1 MEKDRV
7 KKYKENVE
15 RLLKNCYSIKKKNN
29 HRGEIMSKKKIG
41 LVPKLIIG
49 IIAGILIG
57 SFAPEFLVKVLVTAS
72 SLFSAFLK
80 FVIPFIIIG
89 FVTAGIADLATGA
102 GKLLGVTTGIAY
114 GSTIVAG
121 TLAFIVASLIFPSFI
136 DPSVASQIGDPE
148 AGMLEPIFTIPLSPM
163 VDVTAAIVFSFTM
176 GLGISALRNND
187 KGEILYNLFQEFQ
200 EIITKVLS
208 TIIIPLLPIYIAGT
222 FANITYAGQVW
233 NILSIFWRVYLV
245 VIPLHIVYLIIQFT
259 TAGFVT
265 GKNPLKMLKN
275 QIPGYLTA
283 VGTQSSAA
291 TIPVNVECA
300 KNNGVSK
307 EIREFCVPLCATI
320 HLSGSI
326 ISVTSF
332 AVAVLMMN
340 GMDHGFLTVFP
351 FILMLGIAMV
361 AAPGAPGGAIMSALP
376 FLPMIGIPSDGGLAS
391 LMIALYLT
399 QDSFGT
405 AANVSG
411 DNAIAA
417 VVDHLNKKWS
427 KKADNKVD

>member
-1 MEKDRV
+1 MV
-7 KKYKENVE
+7 
-15 RLLKNCYSIKKKNN
+15 
-29 HRGEIMSKKKIG
+29 KKKIG
-41 LVPKLIIG
+41 LVPKLIMG

-57 SFAPEFLVKVLVTAS
+57 SFAPEFLVKILVTAS
-72 SLFSAFLK
+72 SLFSSFLK

-89 FVTAGIADLATGA
+89 FVTSGIADLATGA
-102 GKLLGVTTGIAY
+102 GKLLGITTGIAY
-114 GSTIVAG
+114 GSTIIAG
-121 TLAFIVASLIFPSFI
+121 SLAYIVASSIFPSFI
-136 DPSVASQIGDPE
+136 DASVASQIGDPE
-148 AGMLEPIFTIPLSPM
+148 TGMLSAIFSIPLSPM

-176 GLGISALRNND
+176 GIGISALRNNG
-187 KGEILYNLFQEFQ
+187 KGETLYNLFQDFQ

-208 TIIIPLLPIYIAGT
+208 TVIIPLLPIYIAGT

-233 NILSIFWRVYLV
+233 SILGIFWKVYLV
-245 VIPLHIVYLIIQFT
+245 VIPLHLIYLVIQFT
-259 TAGFVT
+259 TAGVIS
-265 GKNPLKMLKN
+265 GMNPLKMLKN
-275 QIPGYLTA
+275 QIPAYLTA

-300 KNNGVSK
+300 KSNGISK

-340 GMDHGFLTVFP
+340 GMDYRISTVLP

-417 VVDHLNKKWS
+417 IVDHLNKKLI
-427 KKADNKVD
+427 KKESTNLKEKWTEDLV

>member
-1 MEKDRV
+1 
-7 KKYKENVE
+7 
-15 RLLKNCYSIKKKNN
+15 
-29 HRGEIMSKKKIG
+29 MSKKKIG

-176 GLGISALRNND
+176 GFGISALRNND

-208 TIIIPLLPIYIAGT
+208 IIIIPLLPIYIAGT

-340 GMDHGFLTVFP
+340 GMDHGFSTVFL

>member
-1 MEKDRV
+1 
-7 KKYKENVE
+7 
-15 RLLKNCYSIKKKNN
+15 
-29 HRGEIMSKKKIG
+29 MSKKKIG

-121 TLAFIVASLIFPSFI
+121 TLAFIVASLIFTSFI

-208 TIIIPLLPIYIAGT
+208 IIIIPLLPIYIAGT

-340 GMDHGFLTVFP
+340 GMDHGFSTVFP

>member
-1 MEKDRV
+1 
-7 KKYKENVE
+7 
-15 RLLKNCYSIKKKNN
+15 
-29 HRGEIMSKKKIG
+29 MSKKKIG

>member
-1 MEKDRV
+1 M
-7 KKYKENVE
+7 
-15 RLLKNCYSIKKKNN
+15 
-29 HRGEIMSKKKIG
+29 KKKIG
-41 LVPKLIIG
+41 LVPKLILG
-49 IIAGILIG
+49 IIVGILLG
-57 SFAPEFLVKVLVTAS
+57 SYAPEVLVRVLITAS
-72 SLFSAFLK
+72 TLFSAFLK

-102 GKLLGVTTGIAY
+102 GKLLGITTGIAY

-121 TLAFIVASLIFPSFI
+121 TAAFLVASTIFPAFIDS
-136 DPSVASQIGDPE
+136 SVASQIGDPE
-148 AGMLEPIFTIPLSPM
+148 AGMLSPFFTIPLEPM
-163 VDVTAAIVFSFTM
+163 VDVTAAIVFAFTI
-176 GLGISALRNND
+176 GLGISSLRNHG
-187 KGEILYNLFQEFQ
+187 KGETLHKVFQEFQ
-200 EIITKVLS
+200 EIVTKTLA
-208 TIIIPLLPIYIAGT
+208 TAIIPLLPVYIAGT
-222 FANITYAGQVW
+222 FANITYAGQVGA
-233 NILSIFWRVYLV
+233 ILGVFWKVFLIVIPMHLIYLV
-245 VIPLHIVYLIIQFT
+245 IQFT
-259 TAGFVT
+259 VAGT
-265 GKNPLKMLKN
+265 ISGKNPFKMLKN

-320 HLSGSI
+320 HLAGSI

-332 AVAVLMMN
+332 SVAVLMMN
-340 GMDHGFLTVFP
+340 NMDFGFGVMLP

-411 DNAIAA
+411 DNAIAV
-417 VVDHLNKKWS
+417 VVDHINQKMNKKEKI
-427 KKADNKVD
+427 KKIS

>member
-1 MEKDRV
+1 
-7 KKYKENVE
+7 
-15 RLLKNCYSIKKKNN
+15 
-29 HRGEIMSKKKIG
+29 MSKKKIW

-148 AGMLEPIFTIPLSPM
+148 AGMLESIFTIPLSPM

-208 TIIIPLLPIYIAGT
+208 IIIIPLLPIYIAGT

-265 GKNPLKMLKN
+265 GKNSLKMLKN

-340 GMDHGFLTVFP
+340 GMDHGFSTVFP

>member
-1 MEKDRV
+1 
-7 KKYKENVE
+7 
-15 RLLKNCYSIKKKNN
+15 
-29 HRGEIMSKKKIG
+29 MSKKKIG

-340 GMDHGFLTVFP
+340 GMDHGFSTVFP

-376 FLPMIGIPSDGGLAS
+376 FLPMIGIPSDGGIAS

-427 KKADNKVD
+427 KKADNKVA

>member
-1 MEKDRV
+1 
-7 KKYKENVE
+7 
-15 RLLKNCYSIKKKNN
+15 
-29 HRGEIMSKKKIG
+29 MSKKKIG

-136 DPSVASQIGDPE
+136 DPGVASQIGDPE

-340 GMDHGFLTVFP
+340 GMDHGFSTVFP

-417 VVDHLNKKWS
+417 VVDLSLIHI
-427 KKADNKVD
+427 

>member
-1 MEKDRV
+1 
-7 KKYKENVE
+7 
-15 RLLKNCYSIKKKNN
+15 
-29 HRGEIMSKKKIG
+29 MSKKKIG

-148 AGMLEPIFTIPLSPM
+148 AGMLESIFTIPLSPM

-208 TIIIPLLPIYIAGT
+208 IIIIPLLPIYIAGT

-245 VIPLHIVYLIIQFT
+245 VIPLHIVYLVIQFT

-340 GMDHGFLTVFP
+340 GMDHGFSTVFP

-427 KKADNKVD
+427 KKADNKVA

>member
-1 MEKDRV
+1 
-7 KKYKENVE
+7 
-15 RLLKNCYSIKKKNN
+15 
-29 HRGEIMSKKKIG
+29 MSKNKIG

-163 VDVTAAIVFSFTM
+163 VDVTAEIVFAFTM

-340 GMDHGFLTVFP
+340 GMDHGFSTVFP

>member
-1 MEKDRV
+1 
-7 KKYKENVE
+7 
-15 RLLKNCYSIKKKNN
+15 
-29 HRGEIMSKKKIG
+29 MSKKKIG

-208 TIIIPLLPIYIAGT
+208 IIIIPLLPIYIAGT
-222 FANITYAGQVW
+222 FANITYAEQVW

-340 GMDHGFLTVFP
+340 GMDHGFSTVFP

-427 KKADNKVD
+427 KKADNKVA

>member
-1 MEKDRV
+1 
-7 KKYKENVE
+7 
-15 RLLKNCYSIKKKNN
+15 
-29 HRGEIMSKKKIG
+29 MSKKKIG

-163 VDVTAAIVFSFTM
+163 VDVTAAIVFAFTM

-340 GMDHGFLTVFP
+340 GMDHGFSILFP

-376 FLPMIGIPSDGGLAS
+376 FLPMIGIPSDGGIAS

-427 KKADNKVD
+427 KKADNKVA

>member
-1 MEKDRV
+1 M
-7 KKYKENVE
+7 
-15 RLLKNCYSIKKKNN
+15 
-29 HRGEIMSKKKIG
+29 KKKIG
-41 LVPKLIIG
+41 LVPKLIMG

-57 SFAPEFLVKVLVTAS
+57 QFAPEFLVKVLVTAS
-72 SLFSAFLK
+72 GLFSSFLK

-114 GSTIVAG
+114 GSTIIAG
-121 TLAFIVASLIFPSFI
+121 LLAFTVASVIFPSFI
-136 DPSVASQIGDPE
+136 DPSVANSIGDPE
-148 AGMLEPIFTIPLSPM
+148 AGMLSPIFSIPLSPM
-163 VDVTAAIVFSFTM
+163 VDVTAAIVFAFTM
-176 GLGISALRNND
+176 GLGISALRNNG
-187 KGEILYNLFQEFQ
+187 KGETLFNLFQEFQ
-200 EIITKVLS
+200 AIVTKTLS
-208 TIIIPLLPIYIAGT
+208 TVIIPLLPIYIAGT

-233 NILSIFWRVYLV
+233 NILGVFWRVYLI
-245 VIPLHIVYLIIQFT
+245 VIPLHLIYLVIQFT
-259 TAGFVT
+259 TAGIISK
-265 GKNPLKMLKN
+265 KNPFVMLKN

-291 TIPVNVECA
+291 TIPVNVSCA
-300 KNNGVSK
+300 EKNGVSK
-307 EIREFCVPLCATI
+307 NIREFCVPLCATI

-340 GMDHGFLTVFP
+340 GMDYSITTILP

-411 DNAIAA
+411 DNAIA
-417 VVDHLNKKWS
+417 VIVDHLNSKWS
-427 KKADNKVD
+427 KNDKIKKTV

>member
-1 MEKDRV
+1 MV
-7 KKYKENVE
+7 
-15 RLLKNCYSIKKKNN
+15 
-29 HRGEIMSKKKIG
+29 KKKIG
-41 LVPKLIIG
+41 LVPKLIMG
-49 IIAGILIG
+49 IMAGILIG

-72 SLFSAFLK
+72 SLFSSFLK

-102 GKLLGVTTGIAY
+102 GKLLGITTGIAY
-114 GSTIVAG
+114 GSTIIAG
-121 TLAFIVASLIFPSFI
+121 SLAYIVASSIFPSFI
-136 DPSVASQIGDPE
+136 DASVASQIGDPE
-148 AGMLEPIFTIPLSPM
+148 AGMLSAIFSIPLSPM

-176 GLGISALRNND
+176 GIGISALRNNG
-187 KGEILYNLFQEFQ
+187 KGETLYNLFQDFQ

-208 TIIIPLLPIYIAGT
+208 TVIIPLLPIYIAGT

-233 NILSIFWRVYLV
+233 SILGIFWKVYLV
-245 VIPLHIVYLIIQFT
+245 VIPLHLIYLVIQFT
-259 TAGFVT
+259 TAGVIS
-265 GKNPLKMLKN
+265 GMNPLKMLKN
-275 QIPGYLTA
+275 QIPAYLTA

-300 KNNGVSK
+300 KSNGISK

-340 GMDHGFLTVFP
+340 GMDYRISTVLP

-417 VVDHLNKKWS
+417 IVDHLNKKLI
-427 KKADNKVD
+427 KKESTNLKEKWTEDLV

>member
-1 MEKDRV
+1 M
-7 KKYKENVE
+7 
-15 RLLKNCYSIKKKNN
+15 
-29 HRGEIMSKKKIG
+29 KKKIG
-41 LVPKLIIG
+41 LVPKLIMG

-57 SFAPEFLVKVLVTAS
+57 QFAPEFLVRVLVTAS
-72 SLFSAFLK
+72 SLFSSFLK

-114 GSTIVAG
+114 ASTVIAG
-121 TLAFIVASLIFPSFI
+121 LIAFTVASVIFPSFI
-136 DPSVASQIGDPE
+136 DPSVANSIGDPE
-148 AGMLEPIFTIPLSPM
+148 AGMLSAIFSIPLNPM
-163 VDVTAAIVFSFTM
+163 VDVTAAIVFAFTM
-176 GLGISALRNND
+176 GLGISALRNNG
-187 KGEILYNLFQEFQ
+187 KGETLFNLFQEFQ
-200 EIITKVLS
+200 EIVTKTLA

-233 NILSIFWRVYLV
+233 NILGVFWRVYLI
-245 VIPLHIVYLIIQFT
+245 VIPLHLIYLVIQFT
-259 TAGFVT
+259 TAGAISK
-265 GKNPLKMLKN
+265 KNPFVMLKN

-291 TIPVNVECA
+291 TIPVNVSCA
-300 KNNGVSK
+300 EKNGVSK
-307 EIREFCVPLCATI
+307 NIREFCVTLCATI

-340 GMDHGFLTVFP
+340 GMDYSITTVLP

-411 DNAIAA
+411 DNAIA
-417 VVDHLNKKWS
+417 VIVDHLNNKWS
-427 KKADNKVD
+427 KNEKTKKTV

>member
-1 MEKDRV
+1 
-7 KKYKENVE
+7 
-15 RLLKNCYSIKKKNN
+15 
-29 HRGEIMSKKKIG
+29 MSKKKIG

-89 FVTAGIADLATGA
+89 FVTAGIAERATGA

-136 DPSVASQIGDPE
+136 GQSVASQIGDPE

-340 GMDHGFLTVFP
+340 GMDHGFSTVFL

>member
-1 MEKDRV
+1 MD
-7 KKYKENVE
+7 
-15 RLLKNCYSIKKKNN
+15 
-29 HRGEIMSKKKIG
+29 KKKIG
-41 LVPKLIIG
+41 LVPKLIMG

-121 TLAFIVASLIFPSFI
+121 SLAYIVASSIFPSFI
-136 DPSVASQIGDPE
+136 DSGVASQIGDPE
-148 AGMLEPIFTIPLSPM
+148 AGMLSAIFTIPLSPM
-163 VDVTAAIVFSFTM
+163 VDVTAAIVFAFTM
-176 GLGISALRNND
+176 GLGISALRNNG
-187 KGEILYNLFQEFQ
+187 KGETLYNLFQEFQ

-208 TIIIPLLPIYIAGT
+208 AIIIPLLPVYIAGT

-233 NILSIFWRVYLV
+233 NILGVFWKVYLV
-245 VIPLHIVYLIIQFT
+245 VIPLHIVYISIQFI
-259 TAGFVT
+259 TAGVIT
-265 GKNPLKMLKN
+265 GQNPFKMLKN

-340 GMDHGFLTVFP
+340 GMDYGFSTIMP

-411 DNAIAA
+411 DNAIAV
-417 VVDHLNKKWS
+417 VVDYLSKKWS
-427 KKADNKVD
+427 KTSDNKVA

>member
-1 MEKDRV
+1 
-7 KKYKENVE
+7 
-15 RLLKNCYSIKKKNN
+15 
-29 HRGEIMSKKKIG
+29 MSKKKIG

-136 DPSVASQIGDPE
+136 DPSVVSQIGDPE

-208 TIIIPLLPIYIAGT
+208 IIIIPLLPIYIAGT

-340 GMDHGFLTVFP
+340 GMDHGFSTVFP

-427 KKADNKVD
+427 KKADNKVA

>member
-1 MEKDRV
+1 
-7 KKYKENVE
+7 
-15 RLLKNCYSIKKKNN
+15 
-29 HRGEIMSKKKIG
+29 MSKKKIG

-208 TIIIPLLPIYIAGT
+208 IIIIPLLPIYIAGT

-340 GMDHGFLTVFP
+340 GMDHGFSTVFP
-351 FILMLGIAMV
+351 FILMLGIAMI
-361 AAPGAPGGAIMSALP
+361 AAPGAPGGAIMSARP

>member
-1 MEKDRV
+1 M
-7 KKYKENVE
+7 
-15 RLLKNCYSIKKKNN
+15 
-29 HRGEIMSKKKIG
+29 KKKIG
-41 LVPKLIIG
+41 LVPKLIMG

-57 SFAPEFLVKVLVTAS
+57 QFAPEFLVRVLVTAS
-72 SLFSAFLK
+72 SLFSSFLK

-114 GSTIVAG
+114 GSTVIAG
-121 TLAFIVASLIFPSFI
+121 LIAFTVASVIFPSFI
-136 DPSVASQIGDPE
+136 DPSVANSIGDPE
-148 AGMLEPIFTIPLSPM
+148 AGLLSAIFSIPLSPM
-163 VDVTAAIVFSFTM
+163 VDVTAAIVFAFTM
-176 GLGISALRNND
+176 GLGISALRNNG
-187 KGEILYNLFQEFQ
+187 KGGTLFNLFQEFQ
-200 EIITKVLS
+200 EIVTKTLS
-208 TIIIPLLPIYIAGT
+208 TVIIPLLPIYIAGT

-233 NILSIFWRVYLV
+233 NILGVFWRVYLI
-245 VIPLHIVYLIIQFT
+245 VIPLHLIYLVIQFT
-259 TAGFVT
+259 TAGAISK
-265 GKNPLKMLKN
+265 KNPFVMLKN

-291 TIPVNVECA
+291 TIPVNVSCA
-300 KNNGVSK
+300 EKNGVSK
-307 EIREFCVPLCATI
+307 NIREFCVPLCATI

-340 GMDHGFLTVFP
+340 GMDYSITTVLP

-411 DNAIAA
+411 DNAIA
-417 VVDHLNKKWS
+417 VIVDHLNNKWS
-427 KKADNKVD
+427 KNEKSKDIV

>member
-1 MEKDRV
+1 M
-7 KKYKENVE
+7 
-15 RLLKNCYSIKKKNN
+15 
-29 HRGEIMSKKKIG
+29 KKKIG
-41 LVPKLIIG
+41 LVPKLIMG

-57 SFAPEFLVKVLVTAS
+57 QFAPEFLVRVLVTAS
-72 SLFSAFLK
+72 SLFSSFLK

-114 GSTIVAG
+114 GSTVIAG
-121 TLAFIVASLIFPSFI
+121 LIAFTVASVIFPSFI
-136 DPSVASQIGDPE
+136 DPSVANSIGDPE
-148 AGMLEPIFTIPLSPM
+148 AGMLSAIFSIPLNPM
-163 VDVTAAIVFSFTM
+163 VDVTAAIVFAFTM
-176 GLGISALRNND
+176 GLGISALRNNG
-187 KGEILYNLFQEFQ
+187 KGETLFNLFQEFQ
-200 EIITKVLS
+200 EIVTKTLS
-208 TIIIPLLPIYIAGT
+208 TVIIPLLPIYIAGT

-233 NILSIFWRVYLV
+233 NILGIFWRVYLI
-245 VIPLHIVYLIIQFT
+245 VIPLHLIYLVIQFT
-259 TAGFVT
+259 TAGAISK
-265 GKNPLKMLKN
+265 KNPFVMLKN

-291 TIPVNVECA
+291 TIPVNVSCA
-300 KNNGVSK
+300 EKNGVSK
-307 EIREFCVPLCATI
+307 NIREFCVPLCATI

-340 GMDHGFLTVFP
+340 GMDYSITTVLP

-411 DNAIAA
+411 DNAIA
-417 VVDHLNKKWS
+417 VIVDHLNNKWS
-427 KKADNKVD
+427 KNEKSKDIV

>member
-1 MEKDRV
+1 
-7 KKYKENVE
+7 
-15 RLLKNCYSIKKKNN
+15 
-29 HRGEIMSKKKIG
+29 MSKKKIG

-187 KGEILYNLFQEFQ
+187 RGEILYNLFQEFQ
-200 EIITKVLS
+200 ELITKVLS

-340 GMDHGFLTVFP
+340 GMDHGFSTVFP

-427 KKADNKVD
+427 KKANNKVA

>member
-1 MEKDRV
+1 
-7 KKYKENVE
+7 
-15 RLLKNCYSIKKKNN
+15 
-29 HRGEIMSKKKIG
+29 
-41 LVPKLIIG
+41 
-49 IIAGILIG
+49 
-57 SFAPEFLVKVLVTAS
+57 
-72 SLFSAFLK
+72 
-80 FVIPFIIIG
+80 
-89 FVTAGIADLATGA
+89 
-102 GKLLGVTTGIAY
+102 
-114 GSTIVAG
+114 
-121 TLAFIVASLIFPSFI
+121 
-136 DPSVASQIGDPE
+136 
-148 AGMLEPIFTIPLSPM
+148 MLEPIFTIPLSPM

-208 TIIIPLLPIYIAGT
+208 IIIIPLLPIYIAGT

-245 VIPLHIVYLIIQFT
+245 VIPLHIVYLVIQFT

-340 GMDHGFLTVFP
+340 GMDHGFSTVFP

>member
-1 MEKDRV
+1 M
-7 KKYKENVE
+7 
-15 RLLKNCYSIKKKNN
+15 
-29 HRGEIMSKKKIG
+29 KKKIG
-41 LVPKLIIG
+41 LVPKLIMG

-57 SFAPEFLVKVLVTAS
+57 QFAPEFLVRVLVTAS
-72 SLFSAFLK
+72 SLFSSFLK

-114 GSTIVAG
+114 ASTVIAG
-121 TLAFIVASLIFPSFI
+121 LIAFTVASVIFPSFI
-136 DPSVASQIGDPE
+136 DPSVANSIGDPE
-148 AGMLEPIFTIPLSPM
+148 AGLLSAIFSIPLSPM
-163 VDVTAAIVFSFTM
+163 VDVTAAIVFAFTM
-176 GLGISALRNND
+176 GLGISALRNNG
-187 KGEILYNLFQEFQ
+187 KGETLFNLFQEFQ
-200 EIITKVLS
+200 EIVTKTLS
-208 TIIIPLLPIYIAGT
+208 TVIIPLLPIYIAGT

-233 NILSIFWRVYLV
+233 NILGVFWRVYLI
-245 VIPLHIVYLIIQFT
+245 VIPLHLIYLVIQFT
-259 TAGFVT
+259 TAGAISK
-265 GKNPLKMLKN
+265 KNPFVMLKN

-291 TIPVNVECA
+291 TIPVNVSCA
-300 KNNGVSK
+300 EKNGVSK
-307 EIREFCVPLCATI
+307 NIREFCVPLCATI

-340 GMDHGFLTVFP
+340 GMDYGLTTMLP

-411 DNAIAA
+411 DNAIA
-417 VVDHLNKKWS
+417 VIVDHLNNKWS
-427 KKADNKVD
+427 KNEKSKDIV

>member
-1 MEKDRV
+1 
-7 KKYKENVE
+7 
-15 RLLKNCYSIKKKNN
+15 
-29 HRGEIMSKKKIG
+29 MSKKKIG

-80 FVIPFIIIG
+80 FLIPFIIIG

-245 VIPLHIVYLIIQFT
+245 VIPLHIVYLVIQFT

-340 GMDHGFLTVFP
+340 GMDHGFSTVFP

-427 KKADNKVD
+427 KKADNKVA

>member
-1 MEKDRV
+1 
-7 KKYKENVE
+7 
-15 RLLKNCYSIKKKNN
+15 
-29 HRGEIMSKKKIG
+29 MSKNKIG

-148 AGMLEPIFTIPLSPM
+148 AGMLESIFTIPLSPM

-245 VIPLHIVYLIIQFT
+245 VIPLHIVYLVIQFT

-340 GMDHGFLTVFP
+340 GMDHGFSTVFP

>member
-1 MEKDRV
+1 MG
-7 KKYKENVE
+7 
-15 RLLKNCYSIKKKNN
+15 KN
-29 HRGEIMSKKKIG
+29 KIG
-41 LVPKLIIG
+41 LVPKLIMG

-57 SFAPEFLVKVLVTAS
+57 SFAPEFFVKIIVTAS

-102 GKLLGVTTGIAY
+102 GKLLGVTTAIAY

-121 TLAFIVASLIFPSFI
+121 TLAFIVASIIFPSFI
-136 DPSVASQIGDPE
+136 DPSVASQIGNPE
-148 AGMLEPIFTIPLSPM
+148 AGMLSPIFKIPLEPM
-163 VDVTAAIVFSFTM
+163 VDVTAAIVFAFTL
-176 GLGISALRNND
+176 GLGISALRNHN
-187 KGEILYNLFQEFQ
+187 KGEILYGLFQEFQ

-233 NILSIFWRVYLV
+233 NILNIFWRVYLV
-245 VIPLHIVYLIIQFT
+245 VIPLHIIYLIIQFT
-259 TAGFVT
+259 IAGAIS
-265 GKNPLKMLKN
+265 GKNPFKMLKN
-275 QIPGYLTA
+275 QIPAYLTA
-283 VGTQSSAA
+283 IGTQSSAA

-300 KNNGVSK
+300 KNNGISK

-340 GMDHGFLTVFP
+340 GMDHGFSTMLP

-417 VVDHLNKKWS
+417 IVDYLNKKWN
-427 KKADNKVD
+427 KKSANKAV

>member
-1 MEKDRV
+1 
-7 KKYKENVE
+7 
-15 RLLKNCYSIKKKNN
+15 
-29 HRGEIMSKKKIG
+29 MSKKKIG

-136 DPSVASQIGDPE
+136 GQSVASQIGDPE

-340 GMDHGFLTVFP
+340 GMDHGFSTVFL

>member
-1 MEKDRV
+1 
-7 KKYKENVE
+7 
-15 RLLKNCYSIKKKNN
+15 
-29 HRGEIMSKKKIG
+29 MSKKKIG

-275 QIPGYLTA
+275 QIPGYLIA

-340 GMDHGFLTVFP
+340 GMDHGFSTVFL

>member
-1 MEKDRV
+1 MV
-7 KKYKENVE
+7 
-15 RLLKNCYSIKKKNN
+15 
-29 HRGEIMSKKKIG
+29 KKKIG
-41 LVPKLIIG
+41 LVPKLIMG
-49 IIAGILIG
+49 IMACILIG
-57 SFAPEFLVKVLVTAS
+57 SFAPEFLVKILVTAS
-72 SLFSAFLK
+72 SLFSSFLK

-102 GKLLGVTTGIAY
+102 GKLLGITTGIAY
-114 GSTIVAG
+114 GSTIIPG
-121 TLAFIVASLIFPSFI
+121 SLAYIGASSIFPSFI
-136 DPSVASQIGDPE
+136 DASVASQIGDPE
-148 AGMLEPIFTIPLSPM
+148 AGMLSAIFSIPLSPM

-176 GLGISALRNND
+176 GIGISALRNNG
-187 KGEILYNLFQEFQ
+187 KGETLYNLFQEFQ

-208 TIIIPLLPIYIAGT
+208 TVIIPLLPIYIAGT

-233 NILSIFWRVYLV
+233 SILGIFWKVYLV
-245 VIPLHIVYLIIQFT
+245 VIPLHLIYLVIQFT
-259 TAGFVT
+259 TAGVII
-265 GKNPLKMLKN
+265 GMNPLKMLKN
-275 QIPGYLTA
+275 QIPAYLTA

-300 KNNGVSK
+300 KSNGISK

-340 GMDHGFLTVFP
+340 GMDYRISTVLP

-417 VVDHLNKKWS
+417 IVDHLNKKL
-427 KKADNKVD
+427 KKKESTNLKEKWTEDLV